1 MELWRN
7 VENSLVQGIARV
19 ICFFSMG
26 LLKKI

>member
-7 VENSLVQGIARV
+7 MENSLVQGIARV